1 MEKTKG
7 LTFPQLVKEAF
18 LLFHKLFR
26 DKLLQVRLKF
36 LLRGGMM
43 HALTDIW
50 MGVCVC
56 VASSSPYVRPL
67 ATHRKRTADPQLPG
81 GPRDVQRGEVLDGRQ
96 ALPPARHLRR
106 GQRAGA
112 VR

>member
-7 LTFPQLVKEAF
+7 LTFPQLVEEAF

-43 HALTDIW
+43 HALID
-50 MGVCVC
+50 MNGCLCV
-56 VASSSPYVRPL
+56 SRP
-67 ATHRKRTADPQLPG
+67 HRHTCARDTPQTNS
-81 GPRDVQRGEVLDGRQ
+81 
-96 ALPPARHLRR
+96 
-106 GQRAGA
+106 
-112 VR
+112 